1 MGFIKHC
8 GAVCSARP
16 RPRAD
21 ADPYRVTDPGP
32 RTQPCRLFVYLTRP
46 VRGSPPGLSENQHMS
61 DITFHDLPLAEP
73 LHRALGEHD
82 YQTPSPIQA
91 QAIPVILEG
100 RDLLGSAQTGT
111 GKTAAFALPILHRI
125 HTQPRQL
132 EPKEVRALVLVPT
145 RELAVQVD
153 RSFEKYGTYVD
164 FRALVVYGGVGFET
178 QVKTLKK
185 GVDVLVAT
193 PGRLLDLHGQGCVD
207 LSNVKVLVLDEA
219 DRMLDMGFLPDMR
232 RIISLL
238 LKERQTL
245 FLSATLGHILT
256 DPVTVTVNPPSSTA
270 ENIEQQVL
278 FVRSNDKAELL
289 AHLLKQM
296 EEEDE
301 AQLMLVFSRTKHG
314 AERLVKKLHKAG
326 IKADAIHGDRTQ
338 GAREKALD
346 KFRAGEIK
354 VLVATDVAARGIDVK
369 GITHVVNYD
378 FPNQPESYVHRIG
391 RTARAGEEG
400 EAITFCSDEDM
411 NVLWDV
417 EKMIRQ
423 PINIIKDHPFH
434 CTDLED
440 LHLGR
445 REALKKIVQQERPRR
460 RNRGGGHV
468 RVRKAF

>member
-1 MGFIKHC
+1 M
-8 GAVCSARP
+8 
-16 RPRAD
+16 
-21 ADPYRVTDPGP
+21 
-32 RTQPCRLFVYLTRP
+32 
-46 VRGSPPGLSENQHMS
+46 SE
-61 DITFHDLPLAEP
+61 ITFHDLPLADP

-125 HTQPRQL
+125 HTQPREL
-132 EPKEVRALVLVPT
+132 ESNEVRALILVPT

-153 RSFEKYGTYVD
+153 RSFEKYGAYVD
-164 FRALVVYGGVGFET
+164 FRALVVYGGVGFEH

-193 PGRLLDLHGQGCVD
+193 PGRLLDLHSQGYVD
-207 LSNVKVLVLDEA
+207 LSKVKVLVLDEA

-232 RIISLL
+232 RIISMLPH
-238 LKERQTL
+238 ERQTL
-245 FLSATLGHILT
+245 FLSATLGHSIQSLAKSILK

-270 ENIEQQVL
+270 EKIEQQVL

-289 AHLLKQM
+289 AHLLQQM
-296 EEEDE
+296 GDDE

-314 AERLVKKLHKAG
+314 AERLVKKLRKAG
-326 IKADAIHGDRTQ
+326 IEADAIHGDKTQ

-346 KFRAGEIK
+346 KFREGK
-354 VLVATDVAARGIDVK
+354 VNVLVATDVAARGIDVK

-423 PINIIKDHPFH
+423 PIKILKDHPFH
-434 CTDLED
+434 CEDLEQ

-445 REALKKIVQQERPRR
+445 REALKKIVKQERPRR
-460 RNRGGGHV
+460 RNRGGGPV

>member
-1 MGFIKHC
+1 
-8 GAVCSARP
+8 
-16 RPRAD
+16 
-21 ADPYRVTDPGP
+21 
-32 RTQPCRLFVYLTRP
+32 
-46 VRGSPPGLSENQHMS
+46 MS

-73 LHRALGEHD
+73 LHRALGDHD

-125 HTQPRQL
+125 HTRPREL
-132 EPKEVRALVLVPT
+132 KPREVRALVLVPT

-164 FRALVVYGGVGFET
+164 FRALVVYGGVGFEN
-178 QVKTLKK
+178 QIQTLNK
-185 GVDVLVAT
+185 GVEVLVAT
-193 PGRLLDLHGQGCVD
+193 PGRLLDLHSQGCVD

-238 LKERQTL
+238 PKERQTL
-245 FLSATLGHILT
+245 FLSATLGHTIQSLAKSILT
-256 DPVTVTVNPPSSTA
+256 DPVTVSVAPPSSTA
-270 ENIEQQVL
+270 EKIEQEVL
-278 FVRSNDKAELL
+278 FVRSNDKADLL
-289 AHLLKQM
+289 AHLLQKM
-296 EEEDE
+296 DDDE
-301 AQLMLVFSRTKHG
+301 VELMLVFSRTKHG
-314 AERLVKKLHKAG
+314 AERLVKKLRQAG
-326 IKADAIHGDRTQ
+326 IQADTIHGDKTQ
-338 GAREKALD
+338 VAREKALD
-346 KFRAGEIK
+346 KFREGKVK

-369 GITHVVNYD
+369 GISHVVNYD

-400 EAITFCSDEDM
+400 KAITFCADEDM

-423 PINIIKDHPFH
+423 PITIRSDHPYH
-434 CTDLED
+434 CED
-440 LHLGR
+440 LAEVHLGR
-445 REALKKIVQQERPRR
+445 REALKKITTQERPRR
-460 RNRGGGHV
+460 RNRGGGPV
-468 RVRKAF
+468 RVRKVF